1 MKCIAI
7 KRKEYTTIPETNGWE
22 IFTFDDNLTTI
33 MNSSFSN
40 MNLIKIYFSLFFENK
55 SAHLVECFSKN
66 KTVLAS

>member
-7 KRKEYTTIPETNGWE
+7 KSKEYTTIPETNGWE

-40 MNLIKIYFSLFFENK
+40 MNLIKI
-55 SAHLVECFSKN
+55 
-66 KTVLAS
+66 